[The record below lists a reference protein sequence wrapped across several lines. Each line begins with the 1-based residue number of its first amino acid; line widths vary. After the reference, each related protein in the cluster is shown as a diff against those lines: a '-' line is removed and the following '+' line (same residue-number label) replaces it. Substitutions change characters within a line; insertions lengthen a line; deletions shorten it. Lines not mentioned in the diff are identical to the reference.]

1 MADMPDSAA
10 LRSWIG
16 RTDVQH
22 DVLAPDRVAALGATL
37 DWDDPAP
44 VEGEAAPP
52 GAHWLYFWPRTPGR
66 ELGPDGHPRRGAFL
80 PPVPLARRMW
90 AGGRLVW
97 HGPLRLGRH
106 AIRRSTIA
114 DVSSKPGRSGALVFV
129 TVAHEI
135 EQDGVVRLSE
145 EHDIVYRGGDLA
157 PGTGAARKVSAEP
170 SWARTVR
177 ADPVLLFRYSALTF
191 NGHRIHYDRLWCRE
205 EGYPGLVVHGPL
217 LATWLLDL
225 VRRAKPE
232 AGLHRFRFRAL
243 RPAFDGTAITLAGRP
258 TAAGAVLWAETEGA
272 LAMEA
277 EAELRPGAAASRP

>member
-16 RTDVQH
+16 RTDVRH
-22 DVLAPDRVAALGATL
+22 DVLAPARVAALAATL

-52 GAHWLYFWPRTPGR
+52 GAHWLYFWSPAPGR
-66 ELGPDGHPRRGAFL
+66 ELGPDGHPRRGDFL

-90 AGGRLVW
+90 AGGRIVW

-114 DVSSKPGRSGALVFV
+114 DVTSKQGRSGVLVFV

-145 EHDIVYRGGDLA
+145 EHDIVYRGGELA
-157 PGTGAARKVSAEP
+157 PGIGATRKSPAEA
-170 SWARTVR
+170 SWSRTVR

-191 NGHRIHYDRLWCRE
+191 NGHRIHYDRSWCRE

-225 VRRAKPE
+225 LRRARPG
-232 AGLHRFRFRAL
+232 AGLRGFRFRAL
-243 RPAFDGTAITLAGRP
+243 RPAFDDVPIALAGRP
-258 TAAGAVLWAETEGA
+258 TSGGAALWAETDGA
-272 LAMEA
+272 LVMEA
-277 EAELRPGAAASRP
+277 EAELEPEPS